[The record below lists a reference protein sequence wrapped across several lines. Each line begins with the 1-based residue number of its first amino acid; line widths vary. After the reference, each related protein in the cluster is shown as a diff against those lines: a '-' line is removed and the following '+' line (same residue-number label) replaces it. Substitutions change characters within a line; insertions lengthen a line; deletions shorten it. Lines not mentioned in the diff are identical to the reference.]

1 MKKKLSLLLAFVLCL
16 GLMPCAYADNN
27 PFNDVAPGFWA
38 YDAILETY
46 NDGVMTGDGLW
57 GVQSVRQ
64 AQHGSVRHSTDP
76 GIL

>member
-38 YDAILETY
+38 YDAQRVSPANRLCF
-46 NDGVMTGDGLW
+46 
-57 GVQSVRQ
+57 S
-64 AQHGSVRHSTDP
+64 AAS
-76 GIL
+76 

>member
-38 YDAILETY
+38 YDAIQEPCR
-46 NDGVMTGDGLW
+46 
-57 GVQSVRQ
+57 S
-64 AQHGSVRHSTDP
+64 
-76 GIL
+76 